1 MASEM
6 RKAIF
11 GAMEHYKR
19 ILKPNNKGWKVLEV
33 GIDGDPKPGGNY
45 KYFGIGNDYKTLDI
59 IERENPDI
67 VADICD
73 TKLPKEEWNLIILSQ
88 TIEHIFDFKAAIKE
102 CYRLLKSGGFLIID
116 CPFFYPYHGVAGKEG
131 YGDYWRISHTAMK
144 ILVEEVG
151 FEYGK
156 VANFNE
162 ILTSAMVRKK

>member
-1 MASEM
+1 MPSEM
-6 RKAIF
+6 RLAVF
-11 GAMEHYKR
+11 GAMEHYGR
-19 ILKPNNKGWKVLEV
+19 ILKPDNKGWKVLEV

-45 KYFGIGNDYKTLDI
+45 KYFGSGNDYKTLDTLK
-59 IERENPDI
+59 RVSPDI
-67 VADICD
+67 VADICK
-73 TKLPKEEWNLIILSQ
+73 TKLPKEKWDLIILSQ
-88 TIEHIFDFKAAIKE
+88 TIEHIFDFRAAIKE

-116 CPFFYPYHGVAGKEG
+116 CPFFYPYHGVEGKEG

>member
-59 IERENPDI
+59 IERVNPDI

-73 TKLPKEEWNLIILSQ
+73 TKLPGEDWNLIILSQ
-88 TIEHIFDFKAAIKE
+88 TIEHIFNFRAAIKE

-116 CPFFYPYHGVAGKEG
+116 CPFFYPYHGVEGKEG